1 MSLCHY
7 SVSMVI
13 NRVRLLI
20 LANCS
25 IGELTRVVVLVA
37 AVVVVVVHLMYSS
50 MDYKPNV
57 EVKARVVNTVAVKKE
72 MQQEVH
78 TSRSQ

>member
-1 MSLCHY
+1 
-7 SVSMVI
+7 MVI

-37 AVVVVVVHLMYSS
+37 AVVVAVVVHLV
-50 MDYKPNV
+50 DYKPNV

-72 MQQEVH
+72 MRQEVH

>member
-1 MSLCHY
+1 
-7 SVSMVI
+7 MVI

-25 IGELTRVVVLVA
+25 VGELVLVVVA